1 MQAVKVTMA
10 GKDPVMVSVGTRVS
24 ELLPAVSESGYPVL
38 GAIGN
43 NQVMSLNTRILTDL
57 TLVPLCVTDPE
68 GWTIYRNSLAF
79 LLAKVAHEHFPD
91 ESFRVRNSFGAG
103 LYCTLD
109 WAKDRS
115 KASIEEA
122 IQTLKQAMA
131 EAIRQDLPIVPEVFS
146 YEAADRLLQ
155 EKGQLDK
162 LNLLAYRNDPV
173 IVMVHCG
180 DFWELGLP
188 PLVTHLG
195 LVPLFDLVPKGDGL
209 ILTVPT
215 SDKPDTLPNLRLSDH
230 LLGVYREHI
239 RWGKIVGITTTGALN
254 RAIVEKHADD
264 FVRTVEALHDKK
276 LANIADA
283 IVAREHVRLV
293 LVAGPS
299 SAGKTTFAKR
309 LVTHLRVNGCKP
321 LLISTDNYF
330 VGDELNP
337 RDENG
342 NLDYEHIEAMDL
354 KRLNS
359 DMLRLMAGEVIH
371 LRKFDFKT
379 RSGYDDA
386 VATRLP
392 GNGMIVM
399 EGIHSLNPRLTS
411 EIPAEQKFMIF
422 INAMTQLGVDCNNRI
437 STTDTR
443 KIRRIVRDHQFRG
456 RPAIETLRMW
466 PSVARGEKRW
476 IYPFQQNA
484 DAVFNSALDYEL
496 SVLKPIASP
505 LLKQIKPWDPEYLE
519 AVRLSDILLNF
530 AAMNAD
536 RVPGDSILREYIGGS
551 QLTY

>member
-1 MQAVKVTMA
+1 MQAVKVSIA
-10 GKDPVMVSVGTRVS
+10 GKEPMMVSVGTRVS
-24 ELLPAVSESGYPVL
+24 EVLPAVSESGYPIL

-43 NQVMSLNTRILTDL
+43 NRVLPLDARMLTDL
-57 TLVPLCVTDPE
+57 SLVPLSVTDAE

-79 LLAKVAHEHFPD
+79 LLAKVAHERFP
-91 ESFRVRNSFGAG
+91 EASFRVRNSFGAG

-109 WAKDRS
+109 WP
-115 KASIEEA
+115 EA
-122 IQTLKQAMA
+122 RDDAATAEAVQTLRGAMG
-131 EAIRQDLPIVPEVFS
+131 EAIRQDLPIVPEIFS
-146 YEAADRLLQ
+146 YEAAYRLLE

-162 LNLLAYRNDPV
+162 LDLLACRNDP
-173 IVMVHCG
+173 IITMVHCG
-180 DFWELGLP
+180 EFWELGQP
-188 PLVTHLG
+188 PLVPRLG
-195 LVPLFDLVPKGDGL
+195 MLKLFDLVPKKGGMVL
-209 ILTVPT
+209 IVPT
-215 SDKPDTLPNLRLSDH
+215 SDKPDTLPNLRLSEH
-230 LLGVYREHI
+230 LLGIYREHI
-239 RWGKIVGITTTGALN
+239 EWGKIVGITTTGALN
-254 RAIVEKHADD
+254 RAILEKHADD
-264 FVRTVEALHDKK
+264 FIRTVEALHDKK

-283 IVAREHVRLV
+283 VVARKKVRLV

-359 DMLRLMAGEVIH
+359 DMLRLMAGEEVH
-371 LRKFDFKT
+371 LRSFDFKS
-379 RSGYDDA
+379 RSGFDEEK
-386 VATRLP
+386 ATRLP
-392 GNGMIVM
+392 ENGMIVM

-411 EIPAEQKFMIF
+411 EIPAEQKFHIF

-496 SVLKPIASP
+496 AVLKPIASP
-505 LLKQIKPWDPEYLE
+505 LLRQIKPWDPEYLE
-519 AVRLSDILLNF
+519 AVRLSEILINF
-530 AAMNAD
+530 SVMHAD

>member
-1 MQAVKVTMA
+1 
-10 GKDPVMVSVGTRVS
+10 
-24 ELLPAVSESGYPVL
+24 
-38 GAIGN
+38 
-43 NQVMSLNTRILTDL
+43 
-57 TLVPLCVTDPE
+57 
-68 GWTIYRNSLAF
+68 
-79 LLAKVAHEHFPD
+79 
-91 ESFRVRNSFGAG
+91 
-103 LYCTLD
+103 
-109 WAKDRS
+109 
-115 KASIEEA
+115 
-122 IQTLKQAMA
+122 MA
-131 EAIRQDLPIVPEVFS
+131 EAIRQDLPIVPEVYS
-146 YEAADRLLQ
+146 YEAAYHLLE

-162 LNLLAYRNDPV
+162 LNLLAYRNEPV
-173 IVMVHCG
+173 IAMVHCG

-215 SDKPDTLPNLRLSDH
+215 SDKPDVLPNLRLSDH

-239 RWGKIVGITTTGALN
+239 EWGKIVGITTTGALN
-254 RAIVEKHADD
+254 RAIVEKRADD

-276 LANIADA
+276 LSNIADA
-283 IVAREHVRLV
+283 VVARKHVRLV

-354 KRLNS
+354 KRLNG
-359 DMLRLMAGEVIH
+359 DMLRLMAGEAVH

-379 RSGYDDA
+379 RSGFDDEA
-386 VATRLP
+386 LTQLP
-392 GNGMIVM
+392 ENGMIVM

-411 EIPAEQKFMIF
+411 EIPADQKFMIF
-422 INAMTQLGVDCNNRI
+422 INALTQLGVDCNNRI

-496 SVLKPIASP
+496 AVLKPIASP

-519 AVRLSDILLNF
+519 AVRLSAILLNF

>member
-1 MQAVKVTMA
+1 MFPTPQAQ
-10 GKDPVMVSVGTRVS
+10 R
-24 ELLPAVSESGYPVL
+24 L
-38 GAIGN
+38 
-43 NQVMSLNTRILTDL
+43 
-57 TLVPLCVTDPE
+57 
-68 GWTIYRNSLAF
+68 
-79 LLAKVAHEHFPD
+79 
-91 ESFRVRNSFGAG
+91 
-103 LYCTLD
+103 
-109 WAKDRS
+109 RS
-115 KASIEEA
+115 
-122 IQTLKQAMA
+122 
-131 EAIRQDLPIVPEVFS
+131 
-146 YEAADRLLQ
+146 
-155 EKGQLDK
+155 
-162 LNLLAYRNDPV
+162 
-173 IVMVHCG
+173 
-180 DFWELGLP
+180 
-188 PLVTHLG
+188 
-195 LVPLFDLVPKGDGL
+195 
-209 ILTVPT
+209 
-215 SDKPDTLPNLRLSDH
+215 
-230 LLGVYREHI
+230 
-239 RWGKIVGITTTGALN
+239 
-254 RAIVEKHADD
+254 
-264 FVRTVEALHDKK
+264 
-276 LANIADA
+276 
-283 IVAREHVRLV
+283 RLV

-411 EIPAEQKFMIF
+411 EIPVEQKFMIF